1 MERNRRIFED
11 FLGLCV
17 EELWGRVS
25 FWSSLRA
32 RLHQNLKFMTFIFIV
47 RLESCSDLINF
58 VFLEVLLFLLVFSYF
73 RLFFWTS
80 CPLLFL
86 WLIII
91 KFQFLSQKKKKN
103 SVSIS
108 NIVPVMHI
116 WCYIVF
122 NTTVSNFVSL
132 QLSSSISNILWF
144 KVYKEDLLEPLLQTI
159 FALSGPKTA
168 ILVCIT

>member
-47 RLESCSDLINF
+47 RLESCSDLINS
-58 VFLEVLLFLLVFSYF
+58 VFLEVLLFLLVFSCF
-73 RLFFWTS
+73 RLLFWTS

-116 WCYIVF
+116 
-122 NTTVSNFVSL
+122 
-132 QLSSSISNILWF
+132 
-144 KVYKEDLLEPLLQTI
+144 
-159 FALSGPKTA
+159 
-168 ILVCIT
+168 